1 MELYLLKILPNQN
14 IFASVQGNYHCVYR
28 NMNNNYSY
36 KQTDTQVQAVVA
48 E

>member
-1 MELYLLKILPNQN
+1 MELYLLKILFNQN
-14 IFASVQGNYHCVYR
+14 IFASVQCIDHCFYR
-28 NMNNNYSY
+28 NMKNNYSY